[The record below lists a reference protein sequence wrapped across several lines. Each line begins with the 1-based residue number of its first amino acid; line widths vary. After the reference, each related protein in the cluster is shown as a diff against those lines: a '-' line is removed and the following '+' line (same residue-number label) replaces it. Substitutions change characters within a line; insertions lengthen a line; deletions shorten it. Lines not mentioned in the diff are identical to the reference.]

1 MIKRFFI
8 ITVLLF
14 GVTMAFGQSRNSDAA
29 NEAAPK
35 TALLQA
41 QKDYQKAVK
50 EKNSPLL
57 IQSLIRQIK
66 YQSLINSDSIPGFI
80 GRLHPKRQQHRGEK
94 YSSFANCRTI

>member
-50 EKNSPLL
+50 EK
-57 IQSLIRQIK
+57 IHARRQEI
-66 YQSLINSDSIPGFI
+66 
-80 GRLHPKRQQHRGEK
+80 EK
-94 YSSFANCRTI
+94 NY

>member
-66 YQSLINSDSIPGFI
+66 YQSLINSDSILRCWFHWKITSKKTTTSWRKVFFI
-80 GRLHPKRQQHRGEK
+80 R
-94 YSSFANCRTI
+94 